1 MGTHRRQKACV
12 EDVFG
17 ALKHE
22 ASRNNN
28 CKVSRAHAL
37 FEATLCKALH
47 PKPTN
52 MDDKDKDPPET
63 LTLLPADWR
72 SPLVVP
78 VASMGEGMFITPNS
92 HKPEHIDLQPLK
104 ENVARAAIPWRPA
117 GPAALQ
123 RMAASSEYLLLEADR
138 DWVDI
143 RKAWA
148 GVVLSKFGVF
158 TRLCDNSVFVSLGFC
173 KWVALVL
180 PLTGTR

>member
-1 MGTHRRQKACV
+1 M
-12 EDVFG
+12 
-17 ALKHE
+17 
-22 ASRNNN
+22 
-28 CKVSRAHAL
+28 L
-37 FEATLCKALH
+37 FVEATLCKALH
-47 PKPTN
+47 PKPTDG
-52 MDDKDKDPPET
+52 DDKEEDPPAT
-63 LTLLPADWR
+63 LTLSPADWR

-78 VASMGEGMFITPNS
+78 VVSMGEGMFITPNS

-104 ENVARAAIPWRPA
+104 DNVARDANPWRPA

-123 RMAASSEYLLLEADR
+123 RMAASSEYHLLEADQ

-180 PLTGTR
+180 PLECDDSTGVAHFFCCRTACKCKRL